1 MSFDIALKLLNERS
15 WKPVPLAEPIP
26 VSSLPTP
33 ALLIDESALDRNIER
48 MATFVAARGK
58 GARPHGK
65 THKCPVIASRQIEA
79 GAVGI
84 CAAKVSE
91 AAVFVNAGVEPVLI
105 TSPVT
110 TPAKAALIV
119 ALARK
124 GRVSVVV
131 DGPLALQVLRE
142 AASPDAEVGVLVDID
157 VDMGRTGCRDPDQV
171 LELAESIETTPGLR
185 YEGVQ
190 HYAGH
195 LMHVEGHQNR
205 RRKSTALWEQ
215 VAGVVDRLRQN
226 GLPPEVVTGGGT
238 GTYDIDTDIE
248 AVTDVQVG
256 SYVFMDHEYRIIGGA
271 RGEVFDDFEVALTVA
286 ATAIS
291 KPLNSAVTV
300 DAGYKAFASDT
311 VAPEPMHLAGAR
323 YRFAGDEHG
332 VVIPAAGS
340 QEPLLGEVHQF
351 ITSHCDPTVNLYDHY
366 WVHRDGLA
374 HSIWPVAARGCSW

>member
-1 MSFDIALKLLNERS
+1 MSFDVALKLLNERS
-15 WKPVPLAEPIP
+15 WEPVPLAEPIP
-26 VSSLPTP
+26 VVSLPTP

-48 MATFVAARGK
+48 MATFVAAKGK
-58 GARPHGK
+58 GVRPHGK
-65 THKCPVIASRQIEA
+65 THKCPIIAARQIDA
-79 GAVGI
+79 GAAGI
-84 CAAKVSE
+84 CAAKISE
-91 AAVFVNAGVEPVLI
+91 AAVFLNAGVQPVLI

-110 TPAKAALIV
+110 SPAKAELIV

-131 DGPLALQVLRE
+131 DGPLALQVLSE
-142 AASPDAEVGVLVDID
+142 AARPDAEVGVVVDID
-157 VDMGRTGCRDPDQV
+157 VEMGRTGCRDADRV
-171 LELAESIETTPGLR
+171 LELAEAIETTAGLR

-195 LMHVEGHQNR
+195 LMHVDGHENR
-205 RRKSTALWEQ
+205 RLKSMALWEQ
-215 VAGVVDRLRQN
+215 VAGIIERLEQN
-226 GLPPEVVTGGGT
+226 GLGPEVVTGGGT
-238 GTYDIDTDIE
+238 GTYDIDTDIGV
-248 AVTDVQVG
+248 VTDVQVG

-271 RGEVFDDFEVALTVA
+271 RGELFDDFEVALTVA

-291 KPLNSAVTV
+291 KPLDSAVTV

-311 VAPEPMHLAGAR
+311 VAPEPMHIAGAR

-351 ITSHCDPTVNLYDHY
+351 ITPHCDPTVNLYDHY
-366 WVHRDGLA
+366 WVHRDGMA